1 MPPTHHGSVPRRC
14 VHRLHY
20 PWWCPARSPPWLQNM
35 KTSYAK
41 FLLLSRVVKWA
52 PTITSEQDTDTF
64 ISLYQKKHMLTSLSL
79 KDSGHYFSQ
88 ITYWP
93 HWRLRDNHTHIT
105 LDLDPDEQKSI
116 SHSTQMPYT
125 WQGTIGKNGLRTWSI
140 HPLPSQSTPY
150 IELRSVVF
158 IV

>member
-1 MPPTHHGSVPRRC
+1 
-14 VHRLHY
+14 
-20 PWWCPARSPPWLQNM
+20 
-35 KTSYAK
+35 
-41 FLLLSRVVKWA
+41 
-52 PTITSEQDTDTF
+52 
-64 ISLYQKKHMLTSLSL
+64 MLTSLSL

-93 HWRLRDNHTHIT
+93 HWRLRDNHTHLT
-105 LDLDPDEQKSI
+105 LDLDPEEQKSI

-158 IV
+158 SLNVSTQHSGRCLKDTISCPWNNLHWVVGRAESYWLRLTLVSAHSKTENRLTGAP

>member
-1 MPPTHHGSVPRRC
+1 M
-14 VHRLHY
+14 L
-20 PWWCPARSPPWLQNM
+20 
-35 KTSYAK
+35 
-41 FLLLSRVVKWA
+41 
-52 PTITSEQDTDTF
+52 
-64 ISLYQKKHMLTSLSL
+64 ISWSL
-79 KDSGHYFSQ
+79 KDLGHFPSQ

-93 HWRLRDNHTHIT
+93 HRQLK
-105 LDLDPDEQKSI
+105 LDLDPEEQKSI

>member
-1 MPPTHHGSVPRRC
+1 
-14 VHRLHY
+14 
-20 PWWCPARSPPWLQNM
+20 
-35 KTSYAK
+35 
-41 FLLLSRVVKWA
+41 
-52 PTITSEQDTDTF
+52 
-64 ISLYQKKHMLTSLSL
+64 MLTSLSL

-93 HWRLRDNHTHIT
+93 HWRLRDNHTHLT
-105 LDLDPDEQKSI
+105 LDLDPEEQKSI

-150 IELRSVVF
+150 IELRSVVVIIQVF
-158 IV
+158 QLNIEADVLKTQFLVLGTICIGW

>member
-1 MPPTHHGSVPRRC
+1 
-14 VHRLHY
+14 
-20 PWWCPARSPPWLQNM
+20 
-35 KTSYAK
+35 
-41 FLLLSRVVKWA
+41 
-52 PTITSEQDTDTF
+52 
-64 ISLYQKKHMLTSLSL
+64 MLTSLSL

-93 HWRLRDNHTHIT
+93 HWRLRDNHTHLT
-105 LDLDPDEQKSI
+105 LDLDPEEQKSI

-150 IELRSVVF
+150 IEMKPDVISSNVKILN
-158 IV
+158 